1 MKGLMQ
7 KKEKGAVTIV
17 EATFVFPIM
26 IFVLFFLLFY
36 GNAWY
41 VKSNVENVV
50 SKYSLEAAAE
60 ISDPLLKSI
69 KENGKVSESKVRTQP
84 YRYLT
89 SSYAN
94 SVINTYKSKIKDEIN
109 ITGFLKGM
117 KPNSVKCKGEYKN
130 FVLYQTV
137 RFEVTYEIGVPI
149 RIIFINDPII
159 MSFSSA
165 DEAPIGDSSEFVLN
179 TNMVLDY
186 VEKTGLDEKINKLLE
201 NVKGFFG

>member
-1 MKGLMQ
+1 MQ

-69 KENGKVSESKVRTQP
+69 KENGKVSESKVRTRP

-137 RFEVTYEIGVPI
+137 RFEVNYEIGVPI

-165 DEAPIGDSSEFVLN
+165 DEAPISDSSEFVLN

-186 VEKTGLDEKINKLLE
+186 VEKTGLDKKINELLE
-201 NVKGFFG
+201 KVKGFFG